1 VGMAISNR
9 PVLPT
14 INCESVVRPQ
24 KCALLNGQGRSC
36 PGTIG
41 ELPNWRSFVCDLLF
55 AIFVH
60 LRFAEPDGPE
70 FEDAIVKLRKR
81 PEQALLDPSGVC
93 FTKMQTFVNGDNE

>member
-1 VGMAISNR
+1 
-9 PVLPT
+9 L
-14 INCESVVRPQ
+14 
-24 KCALLNGQGRSC
+24 
-36 PGTIG
+36 G
-41 ELPNWRSFVCDLLF
+41 ELPNWKCFVCDLLF

>member
-1 VGMAISNR
+1 VCTFEQTGAECS
-9 PVLPT
+9 
-14 INCESVVRPQ
+14 
-24 KCALLNGQGRSC
+24 
-36 PGTIG
+36 GTIR
-41 ELPNWRSFVCDLLF
+41 NFQYWKSFVCDLLF

-70 FEDAIVKLRKR
+70 FEDAIVELRKR

>member
-1 VGMAISNR
+1 MGWRLFNR
-9 PVLPT
+9 PVLPNT
-14 INCESVVRPQ
+14 NFEGVRWPQ
-24 KCALLNGQGRSC
+24 ECALLNRQGRSV
-36 PGTIG
+36 PAQW
-41 ELPNWRSFVCDLLF
+41 ELPNWKSFVCDVLF

-70 FEDAIVKLRKR
+70 EDAIVKLRKR